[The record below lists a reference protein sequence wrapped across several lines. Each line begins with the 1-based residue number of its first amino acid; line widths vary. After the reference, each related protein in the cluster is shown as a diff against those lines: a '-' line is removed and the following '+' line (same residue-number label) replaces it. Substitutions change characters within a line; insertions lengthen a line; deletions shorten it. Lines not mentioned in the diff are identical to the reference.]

1 MNNLKYFIGVLYC
14 LIPIWKE
21 QNFYQKLLL
30 IGTQGSGK
38 STTNNQLVAMMK
50 EKYEYNNTACL
61 VLNERRIDFHKY
73 KDFNFIDGIASDS
86 GLNPIKK
93 YKKLISLIK
102 FLKNSNFEVIVI
114 DSITGMYDIIKNY
127 LLYSG
132 KLKNNAAMTGGYI
145 EPAGE
150 KVKDIINI
158 LNNCGNTT
166 VISNIILDKE
176 LRKDYSVLYLTVAK
190 DSDGEIHLSNSMRE
204 AGIYPPIDLKKLQIR
219 NLSEFCSEEYLN
231 WERQFRIEL
240 QKNPNN
246 VIKGVFG
253 LNYIPNI
260 KIK

>member
-1 MNNLKYFIGVLYC
+1 MNNLKYFITILYS
-14 LIPIWKE
+14 LIPLWKKSG
-21 QNFYQKLLL
+21 FYQKLLL
-30 IGTQGSGK
+30 VGTQGAGK
-38 STTNNQLVAMMK
+38 STTNSQLVAMAR
-50 EKYEYNNTACL
+50 EKYNYKNTACL
-61 VLNERRIDFHKY
+61 VVNERKIDFCKY
-73 KDFNFIDGIASDS
+73 TDFDFVDGISSDS

-93 YKKLISLIK
+93 YKKLMSLIK
-102 FLKNSNFEVIVI
+102 FLKNSNFELIVI

-127 LLYSG
+127 LIYSG
-132 KLKNNAAMTGGYI
+132 KSKNNAAMTGGYI

-190 DSDGEIHLSNSMRE
+190 DSDGEIHLNNSMRE

-219 NLSEFCSEEYLN
+219 NISEFCSEEYLE
-231 WERQFRIEL
+231 WEKQFRIGL
-240 QKNPNN
+240 QQNPNN

-253 LNYIPNI
+253 LNYTPNI
-260 KIK
+260 K